1 MTRSRYRK
9 SISFVG
15 PNERTVDA
23 ADLKRALM
31 FPWRLRRGV
40 TLKATKKNGKPV
52 GYKVRALRSNHPLYL
67 LGARK
72 GDVIRSVNGYALRNP
87 DEALEAFKALRSESD
102 LKFTL
107 VRSGEEEEFVVHIR
121 ERHTA

>member
-1 MTRSRYRK
+1 MTGSRYRK
-9 SISFVG
+9 RISLVG

-23 ADLKRALM
+23 AELKRALM
-31 FPWRLRRGV
+31 FPWRLKRGI
-40 TLKATKKNGKPV
+40 TLKAAKRDGKPV

-72 GDVIRSVNGYALRNP
+72 GDIIRSVNGYALRNP
-87 DEALEAFKALRSESD
+87 DEALEAFKALRSERD

-107 VRSGEEEEFVVHIR
+107 MRSGKEEELVIHIR
-121 ERHTA
+121 EGDAA